1 MPQIPSRS
9 LRAPLFVAQKNRIN
23 SVAIFNIVIDLE
35 AYIFIN
41 ADPGKHWKIAE
52 AALEMIEGVKM
63 AHAVTGQ
70 FDVIAYAEFGNM
82 DALAD
87 MIEKFQSLKGVQ
99 RTWTAVAIPPRLK

>member
-1 MPQIPSRS
+1 M
-9 LRAPLFVAQKNRIN
+9 LN
-23 SVAIFNIVIDLE
+23 LE

-41 ADPGKHWKIAE
+41 ADPGMLWKITE

-70 FDVIAYAEFGNM
+70 FDVIAYAEFADM
-82 DALAD
+82 DALTNI
-87 MIEKFQSLKGVQ
+87 IEKFQSLKGVQ